1 MHLLAYFKT
10 SSLTMKKLSLLLFVA
25 LFAVAIP
32 PPSAKADIAVP
43 VDFFYDALA
52 PQGDW
57 VYTDNYGYVWQPA
70 VAQQPGWSPYADGY
84 WAYTDAGWTWIS
96 NEDFGW
102 ATYHYGRW
110 IRMFSSWFWVPG
122 YEWAP
127 AWVSWRQ
134 TDDYIG
140 WAPLPPEAR
149 WSQNVGFN
157 WWTDSYYDIGPSYYS
172 FVPVRSFA
180 TRTSLRPFIVDR
192 SQNVTYI
199 DRSVNITNISY
210 RQNVVNNIFV
220 GGPDPARIDRFGD
233 NRVRRLT
240 LRRDDN
246 DFRRDWI
253 DNRDWNRR
261 DGRDG
266 RDGQGRFNSI
276 SRIENDQLIVAAPSV
291 RRENSPGLPPRVR
304 ERFDKPE
311 IDRGWRNIGDSN
323 LAERLR
329 GKQREE
335 LAKAKNEKMPEKAP
349 VIVTGKAPPP
359 AVGRALR
366 PEERNLA
373 ERPDPRRVDEEV
385 RKAQPEPGKP
395 TQPGTPPKVSD
406 KPPGPGERQPG
417 VAGREGPPGRRDGED
432 RNPKGRPGAPLP
444 GKVDRPSDLT
454 TGPNGRELRPT
465 PPGMTPKGD
474 RDGRREGGPDDKP
487 GQPPIRREPSLI
499 PPGAPPSVPEDRRP
513 GRSRESN
520 PEGRNSPEGRRPQ
533 APDTLNPPKSP
544 SVPMPRPEPQ
554 ARPTPMPQPD
564 RPPQVRPAPMPRPDS
579 PPQVRPPEPQR
590 RPEAPRMEPRGE
602 PRQAPPQARPTP
614 PPSAP
619 PPQAQPQGG
628 GRGPGNG
635 GPGGGGRGPG
645 GGGGDGERR
654 GGGRDR

>member
-1 MHLLAYFKT
+1 
-10 SSLTMKKLSLLLFVA
+10 MKNLSLLLFAA
-25 LFAVAIP
+25 LFAVAMP
-32 PPSAKADIAVP
+32 APSARADISVP

-57 VYTDNYGYVWQPA
+57 VYTDNYGYIWQPA
-70 VAQQPGWSPYADGY
+70 VAQQSGWSPYSDGY

-96 NEDFGW
+96 NENFGW

-110 IRMFSSWFWVPG
+110 IRMSSSWFWVPG

-134 TDDYIG
+134 SDDYIG
-140 WAPLPPEAR
+140 WAPLPPEAQ

-157 WWTDSYYDIGPSYYS
+157 YWTDSYYDIGPSYYS
-172 FVPVRSFA
+172 FVPMRSFA

-192 SQNVTYI
+192 SQNINYV

-266 RDGQGRFNSI
+266 RNDRDGPGRFNSI

-291 RRENSPGLPPRVR
+291 KRDNNPGLPPRVR

-311 IDRGWRNIGDSN
+311 IDRGWRNIGDSK

-335 LAKAKNEKMPEKAP
+335 LAKAKNEKLPEKAP
-349 VIVTGKAPPP
+349 LQVTGRTPPP

-385 RKAQPEPGKP
+385 RKADPMPDKP

-406 KPPGPGERQPG
+406 KPPVPGARQPG
-417 VAGREGPPGRRDGED
+417 VADRDAPPGRRDGED

-444 GKVDRPSDLT
+444 GKVDRPSEL
-454 TGPNGRELRPT
+454 GKGNKGNELRPM
-465 PPGMTPKGD
+465 PPGLVPGEN
-474 RDGRREGGPDDKP
+474 RDGRPGGAP
-487 GQPPIRREPSLI
+487 GKTEQPPVRREPSLI
-499 PPGAPPSVPEDRRP
+499 PPQVPPSVPENRRP
-513 GRSRESN
+513 GRSGDSEGRKGPGNRDN
-520 PEGRNSPEGRRPQ
+520 PEGRSSPEGRRPQ
-533 APDTLNPPKSP
+533 PPDALTPPKVP
-544 SVPMPRPEPQ
+544 TVPMPKPES
-554 ARPTPMPQPD
+554 RS
-564 RPPQVRPAPMPRPDS
+564 RPAPMPTPEAPRIRPAPMPQPGQ
-579 PPQVRPPEPQR
+579 PPQARPEPQR
-590 RPEAPRMEPRGE
+590 RPE
-602 PRQAPPQARPTP
+602 PRQAPPQARP
-614 PPSAP
+614 AP
-619 PPQAQPQGG
+619 QPQARPAPQPQAQPQPQGGRGGPGGPGG
-628 GRGPGNG
+628 GRGP
-635 GPGGGGRGPG
+635 

-654 GGGRDR
+654 GGRDR

>member
-1 MHLLAYFKT
+1 
-10 SSLTMKKLSLLLFVA
+10 MKKLSMLLFAA

-32 PPSAKADIAVP
+32 PPSAKADVAVS

-57 VYTDNYGYVWQPA
+57 VYTDHYGYVWQPA
-70 VAQQPGWSPYADGY
+70 VAQQPGWTPYADGY

-157 WWTDSYYDIGPSYYS
+157 WWTDSYYDIGPGCYS

-192 SQNVTYI
+192 RQNVTYI
-199 DRSVNITNISY
+199 DRSVNITNISF

-233 NRVRRLT
+233 SRVRRLT

-253 DNRDWNRR
+253 DNHDRNRR
-261 DGRDG
+261 GFG
-266 RDGQGRFNSI
+266 SI
-276 SRIENDQLIVAAPSV
+276 SRIENNQLIVAAPSV

-311 IDRGWRNIGDSN
+311 IDRGWRNIGDAT

-329 GKQREE
+329 GRQRED
-335 LAKAKNEKMPEKAP
+335 LAKARSEKMPEKAP
-349 VIVTGKAPPP
+349 LIVTGKAPPP
-359 AVGRALR
+359 ALGRVLR

-373 ERPDPRRVDEEV
+373 KRPAPGRVDEEI
-385 RKAQPEPGKP
+385 RKATPQPGRP
-395 TQPGTPPKVSD
+395 TLPGTPPQVSNR
-406 KPPGPGERQPG
+406 PPVPGPG
-417 VAGREGPPGRRDGED
+417 AD
-432 RNPKGRPGAPLP
+432 RPKGNDP
-444 GKVDRPSDLT
+444 
-454 TGPNGRELRPT
+454 RPT
-465 PPGMTPKGD
+465 PPGLTPRNGDRSPGGVPPMPSQRPPRIPVPGGGAMPQPEPKG
-474 RDGRREGGPDDKP
+474 R
-487 GQPPIRREPSLI
+487 
-499 PPGAPPSVPEDRRP
+499 
-513 GRSRESN
+513 
-520 PEGRNSPEGRRPQ
+520 Q
-533 APDTLNPPKSP
+533 A
-544 SVPMPRPEPQ
+544 PMPRPE
-554 ARPTPMPQPD
+554 QP
-564 RPPQVRPAPMPRPDS
+564 RVRPAPMPQPQAPQARPEPPQQRRPEMPRMPMPQPRQAP
-579 PPQVRPPEPQR
+579 PPQVRPTPQ
-590 RPEAPRMEPRGE
+590 PSV
-602 PRQAPPQARPTP
+602 PQ
-614 PPSAP
+614 
-619 PPQAQPQGG
+619 PQAQP
-628 GRGPGNG
+628 RP
-635 GPGGGGRGPG
+635 GGRGPG
-645 GGGGDGERR
+645 GDGPRR
-654 GGGRDR
+654 GGGEGRGRDR